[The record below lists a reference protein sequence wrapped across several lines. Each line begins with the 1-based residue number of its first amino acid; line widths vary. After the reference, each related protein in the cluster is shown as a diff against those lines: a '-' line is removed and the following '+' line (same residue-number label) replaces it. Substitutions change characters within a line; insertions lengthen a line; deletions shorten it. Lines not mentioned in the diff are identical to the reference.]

1 MKFCPFQFFTAI
13 ALGMLF
19 MNPGIEAQYRSDVSE
34 MIRNTTA
41 QKKELSPGR
50 LSKEELANSMRAAD
64 QLIWERARRK
74 LNGLKAINNEESSRS
89 ANLMIMGKTTKEV
102 LLNGNKVKVNV
113 RTKRPPDEISI
124 RNGRRI
130 LELVTDNSTRRK
142 PVGKNNKL
150 ASELSG

>member
-13 ALGMLF
+13 ALGMF
-19 MNPGIEAQYRSDVSE
+19 IMNPGIEAQYRSDVSE
-34 MIRNTTA
+34 MIKNTTA
-41 QKKELSPGR
+41 KKKGLNPGR
-50 LSKEELANSMRAAD
+50 LTKEELAKSMRAAD

-74 LNGLKAINNEESSRS
+74 LNGMKAFNNEESRRS
-89 ANLMIMGKTTKEV
+89 ANLMILGKTSKEV
-102 LLNGNKVKVNV
+102 LVNGNQVKVNV
-113 RTKRPPDEISI
+113 HTKRPPDEISI

-142 PVGKNNKL
+142 PVGENIKS